1 MKISNSVAKR
11 HLLHMRKK
19 TEACTTNRHK
29 KCAELKGLESSK
41 IIMDL
46 VGLAFVALFYLV
58 ILVGGLWMARQKGL
72 FEPDSWEEIVLAKRE
87 LGLCLGIFTLIATEV
102 GGAFVNGTAEEVF
115 NRGLLWC
122 QAPIGYSLS
131 MTINGLF
138 IVPKLRAK
146 KYVTCID
153 SLQDA
158 YGQTMGGLIYLPS
171 CIGDICWTAAVL
183 SALGSSLSIILDL
196 DVRVSIIGSA
206 LIAIIYTLCGGMY
219 SVAFTDMIQI
229 TFIFGGLWLA
239 IPFMVT
245 AQGVNI
251 QDLSINDWT
260 GEIHDKEWI
269 TYIDGFLLIL
279 CGGIPWQPY
288 HQRALAMTSTKRAQI
303 LSVISTIGCLTL
315 MIPPVM
321 IGGIAKATNATLYPQ
336 ISFESNPSNILPE
349 SLYHLTPYWV
359 SVFGLS
365 AISAAAMSSVD
376 SSLLSGASYLTHN
389 IYSGIYRK
397 SHQSSKSDNV
407 KVFRISVLVLG
418 FCSTLLSLSTS
429 TIYGLWI
436 LAGDLGYVVVF
447 PQFIGSVYFPEKL
460 SSCGSL
466 TAGMVSIVLRL
477 LIGEEMIGLPPVL
490 DTSNVFFPIKT
501 LLMLISLL
509 ALIVT
514 SKLTKKVSQQ
524 MK

>member
-1 MKISNSVAKR
+1 
-11 HLLHMRKK
+11 
-19 TEACTTNRHK
+19 
-29 KCAELKGLESSK
+29 
-41 IIMDL
+41 MDL
-46 VGLAFVALFYLV
+46 IGLAFVALFYLV
-58 ILVGGLWMARQKGL
+58 ILVGGLWMARQKGA
-72 FEPDSWEEIVLAKRE
+72 FKPDSWEDLVLAKRE

-183 SALGSSLSIILDL
+183 SALGSSLSVILDL
-196 DVRVSIIGSA
+196 DIRVSIIGSA
-206 LIAIIYTLCGGMY
+206 LIAITYTLWGGMY

-245 AQGVNI
+245 AQGVNL
-251 QDLSINDWT
+251 QELSIKDWT
-260 GEIHDKEWI
+260 GEIHGKEWI
-269 TYIDGFLLIL
+269 NYIDGFLLIL

-288 HQRALAMTSTKRAQI
+288 HQRALAVTSTKRAQI
-303 LSVISTIGCLTL
+303 LSVMSTIGCLTL
-315 MIPPVM
+315 MVPPVM
-321 IGGIAKATNATLYPQ
+321 IGGIAKATNASMYQSQ

-349 SLYHLTPYWV
+349 SLYYLTPYWV
-359 SVFGLS
+359 SVFGLA

-397 SHQSSKSDNV
+397 SHSSKSDNV

-429 TIYGLWI
+429 TIYGLWT

-447 PQFIGSVYFPEKL
+447 PQFIASIYFPEKL
-460 SSCGSL
+460 SFYGSL
-466 TAGMVSIVLRL
+466 TAGIVSIVLRL
-477 LIGEEMIGLPPVL
+477 LIGEEMIGLPATL
-490 DTSNVFFPIKT
+490 DTSNFLFPIKT

-514 SKLTKKVSQQ
+514 SKLTKKVS
-524 MK
+524 